1 MFIFSHID
9 YLLLTIC
16 QIVLQY
22 SYNIFRVYINY
33 YYSPA
38 HRLFSKTIR
47 AFLRWLLYFIPY
59 FGNNASNEF
68 ITLLAACIGF
78 ILQIVGLMIF
88 IEVVILGMFSLNKN
102 VTEEIEKR
110 QLKDYEDKEKIMN
123 TEISM
128 IPRERE
134 NEDNKANLLVKQ
146 PTLF

>member
-1 MFIFSHID
+1 
-9 YLLLTIC
+9 
-16 QIVLQY
+16 
-22 SYNIFRVYINY
+22 
-33 YYSPA
+33 
-38 HRLFSKTIR
+38 
-47 AFLRWLLYFIPY
+47 
-59 FGNNASNEF
+59 
-68 ITLLAACIGF
+68 
-78 ILQIVGLMIF
+78 MIF